1 MKKIFILKDKEKI
14 KNKENKDRF
23 EGDRKI
29 EKDLI

>member
-1 MKKIFILKDKEKI
+1 MKKIFILKHKEKI

-23 EGDRKI
+23 EGDGKI